1 MAVLRVNRAKKLIA
15 NGLRE
20 QFEFM
25 ALYQHDY
32 PIEVG
37 QNLTIS
43 EPAGKSDGSPFFV
56 KLNPIPDLDSFKVVN
71 DFSQISYDGSGG
83 GGFNFAGL
91 DRIMNFFIDH
101 RYQVSKIVITTGVG
115 ARVTAV
121 VHIPTITPTNGEDE
135 NFLINLFEILID

>member
-56 KLNPIPDLDSFKVVN
+56 KLNSIPDLDSFKVVN
-71 DFSQISYDGSGG
+71 DFSHIYWDGDI
-83 GGFNFAGL
+83 GL
-91 DRIMNFFIDH
+91 VVGVNRIMNFFIH
-101 RYQVSKIVITTGVG
+101 HNFSASRIVITDDIQGE
-115 ARVTAV
+115 VTAQV
-121 VHIPTITPTNGEDE
+121 QFPTITPTNGEDE